1 MAWTAE
7 DFQHMARA
15 FQLARLGLNTSHPN
29 PRVGC
34 VLVKEGERVGEGWH
48 RYAGGPHAEIDA
60 LSIAGPRAAGAT
72 CYVSLEPCCHH
83 GRTPPCTEAL
93 LNAGIA
99 RVVGACQDPNP
110 QIRGLGFLALE
121 RGGVDVEYG
130 LLEEE
135 SRHLNRGFF
144 SRMERGRPFVTCKL
158 AGSLDGRTATAS
170 GESKWITAEA
180 ARADVQRLRAQA
192 SAVMTGIVTVLSD
205 DPWLTV
211 RDPKIEMGG
220 RQPLRV
226 IIDSSLR
233 APLSA
238 RLLAQPG
245 KACIVTLKQPQH
257 RVQPFIDRN
266 VAVLMVSARDG
277 RVDLG
282 EALKRL
288 SDMEI
293 NEVLLE
299 AGPTLAG
306 AMFRAERVDELVLYT
321 APMLLGG
328 EARPLL
334 SLPGISRLSDGL
346 RLQIKDLRQIGAD
359 LRITAHVSTS

>member
-1 MAWTAE
+1 
-7 DFQHMARA
+7 MARA
-15 FQLARLGLNTSHPN
+15 LQLARLGLNTTHPN

-34 VLVKEGERVGEGWH
+34 VLVRGGERVGEGWH

-60 LSIAGPRAAGAT
+60 LSMAGPRAAGAT

-93 LNAGIA
+93 VKARIK
-99 RVVGACQDPNP
+99 RVVATAEDPNP
-110 QIRGLGFLALE
+110 RVRGQGFAILRRA
-121 RGGVDVEYG
+121 GVPVEWG
-130 LLEEE
+130 LLQEE
-135 SRHLNRGFF
+135 SRRLNRGFF

-158 AGSLDGRTATAS
+158 AGSLDGRAASAS

-180 ARADVQRLRAQA
+180 ARADVQRLRAQTA
-192 SAVMTGIVTVLSD
+192 AVMTGIATVLSD
-205 DPWLTV
+205 DPSLTV
-211 RDPKIEMGG
+211 RDPGIDMAG
-220 RQPLRV
+220 RQPLRI

-233 APLSA
+233 TPLSA
-238 RLLAQPG
+238 RLFAQPG
-245 KACIVTLKQPQH
+245 KTCLVTLEQPQN
-257 RVQPFIDRN
+257 RVQPFIDRG
-266 VAVLMVSARDG
+266 VTMLMVSARDG

-282 EALKRL
+282 RTLKHL
-288 SDMEI
+288 SDMKI

-306 AMFRAERVDELVLYT
+306 AMFRFGLVDELVLYA

-334 SLPGISRLSDGL
+334 SLPGMSRLSDGL

-359 LRITAHVSTS
+359 LRITAGVSTS

>member
-1 MAWTAE
+1 MAFAAE

-15 FQLARLGLNTSHPN
+15 LQLARFGLNTSHPN

-48 RYAGGPHAEIDA
+48 RSAGGPHAEIDA
-60 LSIAGPRAAGAT
+60 LSMAGSRAAGAA
-72 CYVSLEPCCHH
+72 CFVSLEPCCHH

-93 LNAGIA
+93 VKAGIR
-99 RVVGACQDPNP
+99 RVVAAAEDPNP
-110 QIRGLGFLALE
+110 RVQGQGFAILQDA
-121 RGGVDVEYG
+121 GVQVECG
-130 LLEEE
+130 VLEEE

-211 RDPKIEMGG
+211 RDPRIEMGG

-233 APLSA
+233 TPLSA

-245 KACIVTLKQPQH
+245 KACIVTLEQPQH
-257 RVQPFIDRN
+257 RVQPFIDRG

-282 EALKRL
+282 EALRRL

-306 AMFRAERVDELVLYT
+306 AMFRAELVDELVLYT

-328 EARPLL
+328 EALPLL

>member
-1 MAWTAE
+1 MAWAAE

-15 FQLARLGLNTSHPN
+15 LQLARLGLNTSHPN

-48 RYAGGPHAEIDA
+48 RSAGSPHAEIDA
-60 LSIAGPRAAGAT
+60 LSMAGPRAAGAT

-93 LNAGIA
+93 VKAGIM
-99 RVVGACQDPNP
+99 RVLAAAEDPNP
-110 QIRGLGFLALE
+110 RVRGQGFAILQEA
-121 RGGVDVEYG
+121 GVQVECG

-144 SRMERGRPFVTCKL
+144 SRMQRGRPFVTCRL
-158 AGSLDGRTATAS
+158 AASLDGRTASAS
-170 GESKWITAEA
+170 GESKWITAEP

-192 SAVMTGIVTVLSD
+192 SAVITGIATVLSD
-205 DPWLTV
+205 DPSLTV
-211 RDPKIEMGG
+211 RDPEIEMAG
-220 RQPLRV
+220 RQPLR
-226 IIDSSLR
+226 IIMDSMLR
-233 APLSA
+233 TPLNA
-238 RLLAQPG
+238 RLFAQPG
-245 KACIVTLKQPQH
+245 KACIVTLEQPQNK
-257 RVQPFIDRN
+257 VQPFIDRG
-266 VAVLMVSARDG
+266 VTMLVVSARDG

-282 EALKRL
+282 ETLNHL

-306 AMFRAERVDELVLYT
+306 AMFRAGLVDELVLYT

-328 EARPLL
+328 AARPLL

-346 RLQIKDLRQIGAD
+346 RLQIEDLRQIGAD
-359 LRITAHVSTS
+359 LRITAGVSTN

>member
-1 MAWTAE
+1 
-7 DFQHMARA
+7 MARA
-15 FQLARLGLNTSHPN
+15 LQLARFGLNTCHPN

-48 RYAGGPHAEIDA
+48 RYAGGPHAEIIA
-60 LSIAGPRAAGAT
+60 LSMAGPRAAGAT

-93 LNAGIA
+93 VKAGVR
-99 RVVGACQDPNP
+99 RVVAAAEDPSP
-110 QIRGLGFLALE
+110 RVRGQGFAILQEA
-121 RGGVDVEYG
+121 GMQVECG
-130 LLEEE
+130 LLEGE

-158 AGSLDGRTATAS
+158 AGSLDGRTASAS
-170 GESKWITAEA
+170 GESKWITAEP

-192 SAVMTGIVTVLSD
+192 SAVMTGIATVLSD
-205 DPWLTV
+205 DPSLTV
-211 RDPKIEMGG
+211 RDPEIEMGG

-226 IIDSSLR
+226 IMDSSLR
-233 APLSA
+233 TPLNA
-238 RLLAQPG
+238 RLHAQPG
-245 KACIVTLKQPQH
+245 KTCIMTLEQPQH
-257 RVQPFIDRN
+257 KQQPFIDRG
-266 VAVLMVSARDG
+266 VTVLMVSARDG
-277 RVDLG
+277 RVDLSQ
-282 EALKRL
+282 ALERL

-306 AMFRAERVDELVLYT
+306 AMFRAGLVDEIVLYT

-328 EARPLL
+328 EAQPLL
-334 SLPGISRLSDGL
+334 WLPGISRLSDGL
-346 RLQIKDLRQIGAD
+346 RLQVKDLRQIGAD
-359 LRITAHVSTS
+359 LRITAGVSTS